1 MAVGEILLLLVR
13 VQFVIIL
20 IIYSFFFLRVN
31 FNLILFWWHLRM
43 IHLSLSAQEFTGR
56 NFLLV
61 IGIYFALEWSSDLL
75 VLFALVKEDREA
87 MEGTGNPAFNMSS
100 PDLLAHQTSDKRVI
114 RHDMPGHTLAAHR
127 QKFGLLASAEPKG
140 VTSVLIIFIVADS
153 CCTCD
158 LTGAS
163 WSWHQAFHSSV
174 STQASWLWMEHGG
187 HT

>member
-1 MAVGEILLLLVR
+1 MTFEDDTLESFRTRIYWKEFSACHWNIFCFR
-13 VQFVIIL
+13 VI
-20 IIYSFFFLRVN
+20 
-31 FNLILFWWHLRM
+31 FWPPC
-43 IHLSLSAQEFTGR
+43 
-56 NFLLV
+56 
-61 IGIYFALEWSSDLL
+61 
-75 VLFALVKEDREA
+75 FALVKEDREA
-87 MEGTGNPAFNMSS
+87 TEGTGNPAFNMSS

-140 VTSVLIIFIVADS
+140 VTSVLIIFIVTDS

-163 WSWHQAFHSSV
+163 WSRHQAFHSSV
-174 STQASWLWMEHGG
+174 SAQASWLWMEHGG